1 MIRQTLFK
9 IIILVKGTTAM
20 DFTVREMGSTQN
32 SQGGEVGWK
41 IIEETSRVRMTLAEP
56 I

>member
-20 DFTVREMGSTQN
+20 DFTVREMGSTP
-32 SQGGEVGWK
+32 K
-41 IIEETSRVRMTLAEP
+41 IAKEGKWRKNY
-56 I
+56 